1 MQSLIGTV
9 VGGVCC
15 LEANKA
21 LDHED
26 ESESN
31 ENDIKEP
38 EPIQPTIMDNFDT
51 IKPLPSTTL
60 PSLHNKSVDLLN
72 TNTNTNTNNDYNIFN
87 NIKLSQYGDDSINN
101 LQHVLQTNDYSTGM
115 VGKWHLMTPDDNGH
129 NYECYRVD

>member
-38 EPIQPTIMDNFDT
+38 EPIQPTIMDNCDT
-51 IKPLPSTTL
+51 TEPSPPPPLQSLTPEPIIEKSNTYSHICNICGKGFNSGSALGGHKSSHNKKTRKIYNKLPSPRHTM
-60 PSLHNKSVDLLN
+60 H
-72 TNTNTNTNNDYNIFN
+72 
-87 NIKLSQYGDDSINN
+87 
-101 LQHVLQTNDYSTGM
+101 
-115 VGKWHLMTPDDNGH
+115 
-129 NYECYRVD
+129 C

>member
-38 EPIQPTIMDNFDT
+38 EPIQPTIMDNFDNDVISDT
-51 IKPLPSTTL
+51 LEVTEISLVANNEIISIQPIITGLKDNNAIIDKSYSTKTYATQNTFSVRWEFTKPLP
-60 PSLHNKSVDLLN
+60 
-72 TNTNTNTNNDYNIFN
+72 
-87 NIKLSQYGDDSINN
+87 
-101 LQHVLQTNDYSTGM
+101 
-115 VGKWHLMTPDDNGH
+115 
-129 NYECYRVD
+129 